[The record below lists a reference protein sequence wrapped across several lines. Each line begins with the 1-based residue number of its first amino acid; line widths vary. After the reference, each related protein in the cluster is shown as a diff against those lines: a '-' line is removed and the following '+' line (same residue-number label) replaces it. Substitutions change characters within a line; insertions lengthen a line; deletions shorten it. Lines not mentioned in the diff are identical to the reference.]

1 MPEEESLWTTYVQ
14 RLARDDRDEDDER
27 AAGRV
32 HVRGFYFVV
41 RCALEVLQNNKAAL
55 HICAALALFPASG
68 VSKRFLHLVGSEQGF
83 DEHEKECALNALLNS
98 GLVSAFKAGPTTKI
112 TMHQLVQA
120 HVQRA
125 VNSLQQSTL
134 LSTALKA
141 TKRAVES
148 TIAVLQGATF
158 SFVFSDSKDQ
168 NCQSSAAAVKFVES
182 EAYTRGPRDIPFNA
196 DVAFELD
203 KVMSSIRNADLNKL
217 EVSWQDRLVFLNC
230 TFILRKQLGV
240 TRERGNRNV
249 ALREVKHLL
258 SSHQLDISLQNLPQ
272 ALFSSWCGM
281 LPFDVFQTAARQL
294 KRLPLGE
301 RAHDDLLAKAVFLLD
316 HGVGYYLIIPLVTA
330 LNETL
335 PGLLKCYS
343 DTGNFSCLFTVL
355 QCCGHLI
362 RECKMEIAEMFMLQ
376 AIKLWL
382 PRHNQES
389 RWGDVLDVCASVRIL
404 GNCWADSLCLEKA
417 HWWWE
422 LAFLLHMEV
431 MQAVKTI
438 TKPLRLCADS
448 LRMCALFVHRPSS
461 LTLFCKWFQ
470 RGVGLL
476 QSVVEAGGTLTLY
489 ESARALKFFLYSL
502 KYLDALPQRD
512 LSEIKRLVKESA
524 FCLLQDFCAR
534 TWKYQDNMSSFKKM
548 AILSISAF
556 LQSKSQDTANQWA
569 SFFEHLFQ

>member
-1 MPEEESLWTTYVQ
+1 M
-14 RLARDDRDEDDER
+14 
-27 AAGRV
+27 
-32 HVRGFYFVV
+32 
-41 RCALEVLQNNKAAL
+41 
-55 HICAALALFPASG
+55 
-68 VSKRFLHLVGSEQGF
+68 
-83 DEHEKECALNALLNS
+83 
-98 GLVSAFKAGPTTKI
+98 
-112 TMHQLVQA
+112 
-120 HVQRA
+120 
-125 VNSLQQSTL
+125 
-134 LSTALKA
+134 
-141 TKRAVES
+141 
-148 TIAVLQGATF
+148 
-158 SFVFSDSKDQ
+158 
-168 NCQSSAAAVKFVES
+168 KFVES

-203 KVMSSIRNADLNKL
+203 KVMSSILNADLNKL

-230 TFILRKQLGV
+230 TFILRNQLGV
-240 TRERGNRNV
+240 THERGNRRV
-249 ALREVKHLL
+249 VLREVKHLL
-258 SSHQLDISLQNLPQ
+258 SSHQLDISLENLPQ

-301 RAHDDLLAKAVFLLD
+301 RAYDDLLAKAVFLLD
-316 HGVGYYLIIPLVTA
+316 HGEGYYLIIPLVTA

-335 PGLLKCYS
+335 PGLLKRYS

-382 PRHNQES
+382 PRHNQEGQ
-389 RWGDVLDVCASVRIL
+389 WGDVLDVCASVRSL
-404 GNCWADSLCLEKA
+404 GDYWADSLCLEKA

-448 LRMCALFVHRPSS
+448 LRMCALFVHRPTSRN
-461 LTLFCKWFQ
+461 LFCKWFQ

-476 QSVVEAGGTLTLY
+476 QSVVEAGITLPIF
-489 ESARALKFFLYSL
+489 ESVCALIFFLCAL
-502 KYLDALPQRD
+502 KYLNGLQHSG

-524 FCLLQDFCAR
+524 LCLFQDCWTRA
-534 TWKYQDNMSSFKKM
+534 WKYQFFVANYEKIKIF
-548 AILSISAF
+548 AISAF
-556 LQSKSQDTANQWA
+556 LQSKSQDAAKQWT
-569 SFFEHLFQ
+569 SFFKKIFNNKIGWKVLRDIDKMTLTYQLIPDSWRPLLSTLPTVLCGVLSKQLTATDLSNPCIVETLSARYELSSEVNAEYMSHLATEFNKATDEKEEAAVFEKLVRLLSKNPDKQPLQL